1 MIPRRSFQ
9 KRVEEEDRRL
19 EDDRRVFLD
28 TIPDVRFALLRKS
41 PIVYYRPGPFSIS
54 SGINPRKIDD
64 DELKSVRAKRERA
77 VFPKVFITQPG
88 MVMMLPCHVSRVR
101 RVAVVI

>member
-1 MIPRRSFQ
+1 MIDIEVYFS
-9 KRVEEEDRRL
+9 
-19 EDDRRVFLD
+19 
-28 TIPDVRFALLRKS
+28 IRFPTLNSRFFVSSSSSKLL
-41 PIVYYRPGPFSIS
+41 IVYYRPGPFSIS